1 MTENLK
7 PVNRSNKHLKYKH
20 LYPNNTLSS
29 EYNITEQIYLTNT
42 TYKNDALIQYVYRYK
57 DTNSR
62 GAMTM
67 EAKLNAVADELAEQY
82 QTKLGSYVPIT
93 HMYQSVPTVLEL
105 NSMTITSNIQH
116 HLIKTYT

>member
-1 MTENLK
+1 
-7 PVNRSNKHLKYKH
+7 
-20 LYPNNTLSS
+20 
-29 EYNITEQIYLTNT
+29 
-42 TYKNDALIQYVYRYK
+42 
-57 DTNSR
+57 
-62 GAMTM
+62 M